1 MGEDRPGNSPLIKIK
16 VQRILIIQTAFI
28 GDVVLATALFEKL
41 HAHYPG
47 AAIDF
52 LLRKGNENLL
62 AGHPYINKVWV
73 WDKKKGKW
81 SSLRQLIKQVRKTKY
96 DAVINVQRFFATG
109 LLTAFSGAAMKIG
122 FNKNPLSFFFTKK
135 IKHHIG
141 ESNRSMHE
149 TERNQLLIEELTD
162 NIPAKPRLYPSAV
175 DYESIKP
182 LQLHP
187 YIVIAPGSVWFTKQY
202 PENKWIDFINK
213 LPLSLQV
220 MLIGAPADEA
230 LCNRIQSACPGKP
243 VQNLCGELGYLQSAA
258 LMKGALMNYVNDSA
272 PLHFASAMNAPVTAV
287 FCSTLPSFGYG
298 PLSDKQYIVEV
309 QSALDCR
316 PCGLHGKRNC
326 PKGHFHCAELIKDEQ
341 LLATLPH
348 T

>member
-1 MGEDRPGNSPLIKIK
+1 M
-16 VQRILIIQTAFI
+16 QRILIIQTAFI
-28 GDVVLATALFEKL
+28 GDVVLATALIEKL
-41 HAHYPG
+41 HTHYPD

-52 LLRKGNENLL
+52 LLRKGNEDLL
-62 AGHPYINKVWV
+62 AGHPYLHKVLI

-81 SSLRQLIKQVRKTKY
+81 SSLKQLIKQVRRTKY

-109 LLTAFSGAAMKIG
+109 LLTAFSGASMKIG
-122 FNKNPLSFFFTKK
+122 FNKNPLSFLFTKK

-141 ESNRSMHE
+141 NSNRYLHE

-162 NIPAKPRLYPSAV
+162 NVPAKPKLYPGTAE
-175 DYESIKP
+175 YESIKP
-182 LQLHP
+182 LQLQP

-202 PENKWIDFINK
+202 PESKWIDFINK
-213 LPLSLQV
+213 ISSSLQAF
-220 MLIGAPADEA
+220 LIGGPADEA
-230 LCNRIQSACPGKP
+230 LCSRIQSACPGKP
-243 VQNLCGELGYLQSAA
+243 VQNLCGKLSYLQSAA
-258 LMKGALMNYVNDSA
+258 LMKAALMNYVNDSA
-272 PLHFASAMNAPVTAV
+272 PLHFASAMNAPLTAV

-298 PLSDKQYIVEV
+298 PLSEMQHIIEV
-309 QSALDCR
+309 QSALACR

-326 PKGHFHCAELIKDEQ
+326 PKGHFHCAELIRDEQ